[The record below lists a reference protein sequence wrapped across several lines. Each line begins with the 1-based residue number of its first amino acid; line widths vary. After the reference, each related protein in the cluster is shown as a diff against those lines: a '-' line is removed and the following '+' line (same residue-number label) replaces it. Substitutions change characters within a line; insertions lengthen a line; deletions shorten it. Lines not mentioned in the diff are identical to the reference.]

1 MTINSITFNSPDLN
15 ANTVRLLRNATDMG
29 NLLEPFYGNRV
40 AKRFSNLIRD
50 HLVIAA
56 ELVQAL
62 KAGKQRA
69 VADLRR
75 RWFANG
81 EEIVN
86 FLGKIN
92 PFISEEN
99 FRESF
104 FEHLDLTI
112 QEAEFILQGSS
123 PKSIAV
129 YEKIEAGALEMAD
142 TITKAIVRQ
151 FPRKF

>member
-112 QEAEFILQGSS
+112 QEAELILQGSS

>member
-69 VADLRR
+69 VADLRK

-112 QEAEFILQGSS
+112 QEAELILQGSS

-142 TITKAIVRQ
+142 TITKAIVKQ

>member
-1 MTINSITFNSPDLN
+1 M
-15 ANTVRLLRNATDMG
+15 
-29 NLLEPFYGNRV
+29 
-40 AKRFSNLIRD
+40 IRD
-50 HLVIAA
+50 YLVIAA

-112 QEAEFILQGSS
+112 QEAELILQGSS